1 MAENNKNTFKDLEN
15 LREAAGLEKKQVS
28 ASQERLNIVR
38 EIAKEAKK
46 NQDLLDSQ
54 NRELREI
61 KDIENDILKAKVL
74 KEAAEKAQFGP
85 LAKNKDLANKILQDK
100 EKELNS
106 TVRVNNALGTSSKL
120 LNGISEIG
128 KKVGLN
134 LDGVG
139 KKYKD
144 AIQDLEEQGKLQD
157 GITGKLQGTK
167 AMFGAIGSEITSN
180 MFSLE
185 ALVAIAFD
193 FSSQIKEIRQNL
205 ALSYGEAQK
214 LRAEFTAVA
223 AASGDAFVNTD
234 RLQKAFFSL
243 SEQFGVGGTSL
254 INTFP
259 EVVTQSAILQE
270 KMGLSAEAT
279 ANFAKSS
286 IVTGKSLEK
295 IKLDSI
301 GAVKAAEKETGA
313 RLNIKSVLEATG
325 RVTGQIR
332 AQLAANPEAIAKAV
346 AVAKQFGM
354 ELEQV
359 AKAGESLLNFEQ
371 SIEKELEAELLLGK
385 QLNLE
390 RARLAALTGD
400 YETLTREINKNVG
413 DFSDF
418 TKLNVL
424 QQKALASAVGLTV
437 DELSDQLL
445 QKENLKQLAEE
456 ARAAG
461 NEELAQQLEARDAQ
475 DKFNDA
481 VAKLKGLFVDIVGG
495 PLSAFIDGIAS
506 LMTIIGPIAQAV
518 GYVFESM
525 AKLATLDFANMSILQ
540 GIVGAIA
547 LSTLAIMTYEKIT
560 RGIRIA
566 NVVLQRQLNV
576 LKMREFVLSVRTA
589 AVGMLNLMRSVGTM
603 ISKAF
608 IAGASAPFP
617 LNVVLMFA
625 LAAIAG
631 AMGAAIISKFGG
643 KGDDVMSDGYGKRTL
658 LMPEGAIRLNDRD
671 TVIAGTNLGG
681 STKGDDVLI
690 NQRMQSIRAAKSPP
704 PPPAIDYDQL
714 AGAMS
719 NVQVRN
725 EIVYDDY
732 SARFAGGKVARGRQ
746 LDRGSYA

>member
-15 LREAAGLEKKQVS
+15 LREAAGLEQKQIS
-28 ASQERLNIVR
+28 AAQERLNIVR

-54 NRELREI
+54 NKELREI

-106 TVRVNNALGTSSKL
+106 TVRINNALGTSSKL

-139 KKYKD
+139 QKYKD
-144 AIQDLEEQGKLQD
+144 SIQDLEKQGNLQS
-157 GITGKLQGTK
+157 GFIGKLQGTK
-167 AMFGAIGSEITSN
+167 AMFGAIGQTITQN
-180 MFSLE
+180 AFSFE
-185 ALVAIAFD
+185 ALLAIAFD
-193 FSSQIKEIRQNL
+193 FSSEIKAIRQNL
-205 ALSYGEAQK
+205 ALSYGDAQL

-223 AASGDAFVNTD
+223 AATGDAFVNTK
-234 RLQKAFFSL
+234 RLQEAFFSL
-243 SEQFGVGGTSL
+243 QQEFGTGGTSL
-254 INTFP
+254 LKSFP
-259 EVVTQSAILQE
+259 EVVVQASILQE
-270 KMGLSAEAT
+270 KIGLSAEAT
-279 ANFAKSS
+279 ANFAKSA

-313 RLNIKSVLEATG
+313 RLNIREVLEATG
-325 RVTGQIR
+325 KVTGQIR

-390 RARLAALTGD
+390 KARLAALTGD

-413 DFSDF
+413 DFGDF

-424 QQKALASAVGLTV
+424 QQKALANAVGLTV

-481 VAKLKGLFVDIVGG
+481 VAKLKGIFVDIVGG
-495 PLSAFIDGIAS
+495 PLSGFIDGIAS

-525 AKLATLDFANMSILQ
+525 AKLATLDFENMSILQ

-589 AVGMLNLMRSVGTM
+589 AVGMVNLMRSVGTM
-603 ISKAF
+603 IVKAF

-617 LNVVLMFA
+617 LNVVLMFG

-631 AMGAAIISKFGG
+631 AMGAALISKFGAT
-643 KGDDVMSDGYGKRTL
+643 KGDDIMSDGYGKRTL
-658 LMPEGAIRLNDRD
+658 LMPEGAIRLNDKD

-681 STKGDDVLI
+681 TKGDDVVM
-690 NQRMQSIRAAKSPP
+690 NQSIRAAKAPP

-714 AGAMS
+714 AGAMA

-732 SARFAGGKVARGRQ
+732 SARFAGGKVERSRQ